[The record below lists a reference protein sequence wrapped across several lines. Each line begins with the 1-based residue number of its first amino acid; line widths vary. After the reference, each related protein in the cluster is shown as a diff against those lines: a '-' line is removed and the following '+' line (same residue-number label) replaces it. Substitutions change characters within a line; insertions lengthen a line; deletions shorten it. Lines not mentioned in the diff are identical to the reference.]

1 MKAEIIAVGTEILTG
16 QIVNTNAQFL
26 SEKFAELGIDV
37 YFQTAVGDNEERLLS
52 VLEQARQRSDM
63 IVLCG
68 GLGPTDDDLTKQ
80 TLAKF
85 LHRPL
90 VFDGQAMD
98 KLNHF
103 FAARP
108 AVLKTAN
115 NERQAQIVEGATPL
129 QNRTGLAVGG
139 LLEVEGKTYIVLPGP
154 PSELK
159 PMVQEQLLPLIDQDH
174 QQLYSRVLRFF
185 GIGESQLV
193 TIIDDFIKNQT
204 DPTIA
209 PYAKTGE
216 VTLRLSTKAPSQDL
230 AEQKLDQLEAKLMTV
245 QSLDDHPL
253 SSYFYAYGDDNSL
266 PQVVF
271 DLLKSSDKTI
281 TAAESLTAGLFQAT
295 LADFSGAS
303 TVFNGG
309 FVTYS
314 MEEKSK
320 MLGIPL
326 VELQAHGVVSAFTA
340 EAMAAGARRKTG
352 ADLAI
357 SLTGVAG
364 PYSLEGQPAGTV
376 FIGLATADS
385 LESHLVKING
395 RSRSDVREIA
405 VLHAFNLVRKTLL
418 KEKILV

>member
-52 VLEQARQRSDM
+52 ILDLARRSDM

-85 LHRPL
+85 LNRSL
-90 VFDGQAMD
+90 VFDDQARD
-98 KLNHF
+98 KLNRF

-108 AVLKTAN
+108 AVLRTSN

-129 QNRTGLAVGG
+129 QNRTGLAVGA
-139 LLEVEGKTYIVLPGP
+139 LLEIEDKTYIVLPGP

-193 TIIDDFIKNQT
+193 TILDDFIKKQT

-216 VTLRLSTKAPSQDL
+216 VTLRLSTKSQSQAK
-230 AEQKLDQLEAKLMTV
+230 AEQKLDQLEAKLLAV
-245 QSLDDHPL
+245 QSLEDRPL

-266 PQVVF
+266 AQVTF
-271 DLLKSSDKTI
+271 DLLKSSGKTI

-303 TVFNGG
+303 NVFNGG

-320 MLGIPL
+320 MLDIPL
-326 VELQAHGVVSAFTA
+326 ADLQAHGVVSAFTA
-340 EAMAAGARRKTG
+340 EAMAAGARSKTG
-352 ADLAI
+352 ADIAV

-364 PYSLEGQPAGTV
+364 PDSLEGQPAGTV
-376 FIGLATADS
+376 FLGLATADS
-385 LESHLVKING
+385 LESHLIKING

-405 VLHAFNLVRKTLL
+405 VLHAFDQVRKTLL
-418 KEKILV
+418 KEKI